1 MAADLRAL
9 AVVLATVLAA
19 PSALAQAVDDLPI
32 SAKAAS
38 DFNGMRQK
46 PLFAPDRRPPVVFEP
61 PPPEP
66 MVEAPPP
73 EPPPPPPP
81 MASAPDWELVGL
93 VRSDRINSAMFRG
106 SGDPPEFSLRK
117 GESRDGWTLT
127 DIGRFDVTLDSSGG
141 RASLRF
147 PETREAAPMGMPF
160 NPDL

>member
-1 MAADLRAL
+1 MIVLFTAAFAAHTAMAQ
-9 AVVLATVLAA
+9 TV
-19 PSALAQAVDDLPI
+19 QDLPI

-38 DFNGMRQK
+38 DFDGMREK

-66 MVEAPPP
+66 MVEVPPP
-73 EPPPPPPP
+73 EPPPPPPA
-81 MASAPDWELVGL
+81 ASAPDWELVGL
-93 VRSDRINSAMFRG
+93 VRSDRVNSAMFRG

-141 RASLRF
+141 RALLRF
-147 PETREAAPMGMPF
+147 PETRTAAPMPF